1 MSFGELKYYES
12 YDSGITFLSMTNEAQ
27 ANTLQ
32 DDFFSILKTNLQKLS
47 VFHSRYSFSD
57 FFTIIRKKE
66 DSHSYIEIRHTAEK
80 ASCAEITLPCT
91 FLSDH
96 SFPSYLQ
103 SFGDDDFLLRMDYNG
118 IVTLQMGSVSFP
130 YSNDSRFA
138 PGSLIIQANPQNTN
152 EDDLPFTA
160 KSLNNAVSTI
170 APHITYDTK
179 KESFSIPEKILYGG
193 LCRQNLLS
201 RFIDYLNEKF
211 LDFLSGG
218 RPEDYRIFPEDI
230 EKRFCEL
237 THWHTW
243 GNEHRT
249 FLRTNEHGDVVEKRP
264 ADFLHCLLITI
275 QNGKFLLRED
285 AETIQD
291 THRKVLTTLF
301 DILADLFKDREHVLS
316 AEQSLAEYRD
326 IMENEG
332 QDPLQKMQD
341 IHESCMNIATGE
353 FAFYLLLA
361 RKIYAQ
367 MDLTRAQL
375 PYGKCDSFFVRK
387 SSGQKGLG
395 MEDYAIVLNEVSQ
408 NGAPLCYDKKIT
420 AFENAIHQSSAGFSL
435 MRITEELQKCP
446 SPTDC
451 LSGPANQK
459 IFLTHFQEF
468 SQLTEYYN
476 SFNQMFGYHSFITA
490 INNSFNDPKFKLS
503 HLVYVRNILRLQ
515 KKEFS
520 KAMQQFPA
528 NALPYDLNVALEDAD
543 QTLQVK
549 QEIKQSILD
558 ATKDKAEKT
567 FNFALAIFGAFGVAS
582 SIVSILL
589 SDSRSMGISVITMLV
604 YLTIVAISYHRW
616 DR

>member
-80 ASCAEITLPCT
+80 ASFAEITLPCT

-237 THWHTW
+237 TRWHTW
-243 GNEHRT
+243 SNEHRS
-249 FLRTNEHGDVVEKRP
+249 FMRTNENGDIIEKRP

-285 AETIQD
+285 EETIQD

-420 AFENAIHQSSAGFSL
+420 AFENAIHQSSTGFSL

-451 LSGPANQK
+451 LSCPANQK

-490 INNSFNDPKFKLS
+490 INHSFNDPKFKLS